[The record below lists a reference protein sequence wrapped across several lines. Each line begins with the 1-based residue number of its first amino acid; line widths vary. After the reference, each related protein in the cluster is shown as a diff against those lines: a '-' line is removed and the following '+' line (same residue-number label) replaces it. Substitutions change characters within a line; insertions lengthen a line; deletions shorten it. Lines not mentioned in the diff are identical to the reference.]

1 MRSAYFPPVLLLALS
16 GCGGFLHVPTEV
28 SAPGM
33 ADTDRALRES
43 VARVNQAMNEMDG
56 RGIAVH
62 ESTTSGAYVPA
73 ELQRPVSAAM
83 AGTLDGAAQAL
94 AERVGYRFAS
104 NATPS
109 TMPVPVT
116 LPGQPLPV
124 IDLFR
129 TLGAQAGQRA
139 DVVVNADHRQV
150 EVRYHG

>member
-1 MRSAYFPPVLLLALS
+1 MRSACFSSVLLLALS
-16 GCGGFLHVPTEV
+16 GCGGFIHVPTEV

-43 VARVNQAMNEMDG
+43 VARVNQAMNEMDA
-56 RGIAVH
+56 RAVAVH
-62 ESTTSGAYVPA
+62 KPTTGAYVPA

-83 AGTLDGAAQAL
+83 AGTLDRAAQAL

-104 NATPS
+104 NATPG
-109 TMPVPVT
+109 TVLVPVT

-139 DVVVNADHRQV
+139 DVLVNADRRQV